1 MPHIGHPELFS
12 FAPDQEISSNGRLLR
27 VMPDDSAEHI
37 HVSMSPLL
45 APVLFKHLGQESSIC
60 VLTHP
65 DSRQPDSKAPLL
77 LERLQPIQ
85 RVRMVLANEFKSILE
100 CHDNGGMQPLFRCP
114 SQRTDEFFV

>member
-1 MPHIGHPELFS
+1 MFS

-65 DSRQPDSKAPLL
+65 DSCQPDSKAPLL
-77 LERLQPIQ
+77 LKRLQPIHG
-85 RVRMVLANEFKSILE
+85 VRMVLGNEFKTVLE
-100 CHDNGGMQPLFRCP
+100 SHDNGGMQPWFRCR
-114 SQRTDEFFV
+114 S